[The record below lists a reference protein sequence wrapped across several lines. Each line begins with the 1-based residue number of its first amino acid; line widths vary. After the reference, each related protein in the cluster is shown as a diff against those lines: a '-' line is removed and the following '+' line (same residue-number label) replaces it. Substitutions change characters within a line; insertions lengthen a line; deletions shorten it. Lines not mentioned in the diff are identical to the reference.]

1 MNLIFDLCVQ
11 ALYFIADFFSISYK
25 EVNVW
30 IFVIIQP
37 LAFVFMIITILKQ
50 RRKIKGKKEELQKLT
65 IK

>member
-11 ALYFIADFFSISYK
+11 SLYFIADFFSISYK
-25 EVNVW
+25 EANVW

-37 LAFVFMIITILKQ
+37 FAFVLMIITILKQ
-50 RRKIKGKKEELQKLT
+50 RKKIKGKKEALQKLT

>member
-11 ALYFIADFFSISYK
+11 ALYSIADFFSISYK

>member
-50 RRKIKGKKEELQKLT
+50 RKKIKGKKEELQKLT